1 MLGVM
6 LRYLCGSYPEILLYD
21 KASERFSSK
30 QKIQCPVKGASSA
43 ESTKLQSTSSLH
55 AYDKSI
61 LKVYQ
66 ESHAQHLRLKKK
78 ISSSRR

>member
-6 LRYLCGSYPEILLYD
+6 LKYLYGSYPEILLYD

-30 QKIQCPVKGASSA
+30 QKKMQCPVKGASSA

-61 LKVYQ
+61 LKVFQ
-66 ESHAQHLRLKKK
+66 ESHAQHLFKTEEENK
-78 ISSSRR
+78 